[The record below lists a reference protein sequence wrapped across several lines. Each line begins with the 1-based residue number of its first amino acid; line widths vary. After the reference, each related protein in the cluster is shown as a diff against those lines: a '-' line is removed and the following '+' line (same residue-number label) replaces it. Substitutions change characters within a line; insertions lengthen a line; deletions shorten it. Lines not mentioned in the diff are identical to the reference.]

1 MDAAHPR
8 ARRTAEHL
16 VVRLDTVADDPA
28 TAVLAMRRQRV
39 DRALEAVEDMTA
51 TISRHFHDLVVLV
64 LAHLTARHI
73 VLPGGRRPAAPPAV
87 EDARWLPVT
96 GWWRACH
103 PAIQRATGSRESSR
117 GSRIS
122 CISAWVS
129 SWPARRSSSWRS
141 APTTS

>member
-1 MDAAHPR
+1 MHTRSKKGINPDRSALAAIVHTEESYARRRLCPDLMDAAHPR

-16 VVRLDTVADDPA
+16 VVRLVTVADDPA
-28 TAVLAMRRQRV
+28 TAALAMRRQRV

-87 EDARWLPVT
+87 EGARWLPVT
-96 GWWRACH
+96 G
-103 PAIQRATGSRESSR
+103 
-117 GSRIS
+117 
-122 CISAWVS
+122 
-129 SWPARRSSSWRS
+129 
-141 APTTS
+141 